1 MRTTVNML
9 RAPRLGALA
18 ATGCILSLATSPAY
32 AFGGSAGDLGQ
43 QGNFVISHRANLGFS
58 QSFHGGGPVIDVA
71 PELDYFLAPS
81 WAIGGALI
89 LHHDDAVTTFGVQPQ
104 VAFHVV
110 ISGTWSFW
118 PRLAVTLTA
127 GAPGDVSVD
136 LSAPFLIHPVQHFFF
151 GFGPDLATDVTPPRG
166 GHAFNAFGS
175 TFIIGGYFDS

>member
-1 MRTTVNML
+1 L
-9 RAPRLGALA
+9 P
-18 ATGCILSLATSPAY
+18 TGP
-32 AFGGSAGDLGQ
+32 AFG
-43 QGNFVISHRANLGFS
+43 
-58 QSFHGGGPVIDVA
+58 
-71 PELDYFLAPS
+71 FLLAIAPS

-127 GAPGDVSVD
+127 GSPGDVSVD

-151 GFGPDLATDVTPPRG
+151 GFGPALSTDVTPPRG